1 LAGRRQA
8 NHEKDDAVEALEIR
22 NVSKQ
27 FRIASQNVEIL
38 KDIHL
43 DVAPGEFVSLV
54 GLSGCGKTTLLRL
67 VVGLD
72 SQYEGAIFLGGQRLN
87 GPSRKRGIVF
97 QEPRLFPWLTI
108 ERNVGLS
115 LDRQQR
121 KKCNGVVREHLE
133 LVGLKG
139 YEKMFPGQLSGG
151 MAQRAAIA
159 RALVA
164 KPALLLLDE
173 PLGALDALTRLYMQ
187 RELERIWQQ
196 EKTTMLMVTHDIDE
210 AIQLSDRV
218 AVMSCRPGQIK
229 AIIPVNLPRP
239 RNRESDEFAVLR
251 AAILQEFDLL
261 ESGLTM
267 NKGIYG
273 DGI

>member
-1 LAGRRQA
+1 M
-8 NHEKDDAVEALEIR
+8 EVLEIK
-22 NVSKQ
+22 NVSKE
-27 FRIASQNVEIL
+27 FRIQSRRIPVL
-38 KDIHL
+38 KDIEL
-43 DVAPGEFVSLV
+43 NVAAGEFISLV

-67 VVGLD
+67 IVGLD
-72 SQYEGAIFLGGQRLN
+72 SQYQGSIFLGGNRLN

-97 QEPRLFPWLTI
+97 QEPRLLPWLTI
-108 ERNVGLS
+108 EQNVKLALGKDQRRNGN
-115 LDRQQR
+115 DT
-121 KKCNGVVREHLE
+121 VRDHLA

-139 YEKMFPGQLSGG
+139 YEKAYPNQLSGG

-164 KPALLLLDE
+164 NPAVLLLDE

-218 AVMSCRPGQIK
+218 VILSSRPGEIK
-229 AIIPVNLPRP
+229 KIVPVPLPRP
-239 RNRESDEFAVLR
+239 RNRESEGFREIREAILDEFS
-251 AAILQEFDLL
+251 LL
-261 ESGLTM
+261 GGAHR
-267 NKGIYG
+267 NVNGGGI
-273 DGI
+273 